1 MEKRMPL
8 GKARLRG
15 VNKNKLNKPP
25 ACIGRPDSPTR
36 IAGGFF
42 IILTK
47 KAKKALKKLNYKI
60 IILLIF
66 CCLTNGRGQNDT
78 TKIKKSDIDT
88 VVVYSAVDSAI
99 YDVENRRMFLF
110 GGADIKYKTMRL
122 RSAVV
127 SMNLDSALLEASG
140 LPDSTGNKYTGLP
153 ILNDGPEEYHG
164 FKLAYNFKTQKGRI
178 TQASTQMENAFYYG
192 ERIKKVEKDILFAYK
207 GRYTT
212 CDANEPHFYIEGR
225 EMKIIINDKVIARP
239 IVLYIA
245 DVPVFALPFGVF
257 PNKSGRRSGFIPPV
271 WGQTANVGFYFRRF
285 GYYWAMSDYTD
296 FATTFDWYTRGGWQ
310 ISSNFRY
317 ALRYKFNGSIGFA
330 FANFYSGET
339 SDPDRTTSKEWRFN
353 LIHNQTIDPTSRIT
367 ANVNISTNN
376 YFRATGTTVRDVLQQ
391 TLTSN
396 VSYSKTFEGING
408 SISIN
413 AFRTQN
419 LNTGNVDEILPEISL
434 SLPQLFLFRSPYK
447 SFGIT
452 EAGRWYEKLSFGY
465 SGRFMNQRST
475 AITKQFRYGIAHNLR
490 FNFIPTVRYFNI
502 TPFFA
507 YNENWYDRRVVKFY
521 NSETKQ
527 VETKI
532 QRGFF
537 QARYFNFGIS
547 ASTKIYGIWQPEI
560 LGISGFR
567 HTLMPSISFVYQ
579 PDFSEPFW
587 KNYGSYID
595 STGKIV
601 KYSYFENSLFG
612 GAPAGKS
619 QSINVGIG
627 NIFEVKTSARDT
639 ATGEQKKY
647 QLLNLNLSFSYN
659 FAAPNKKLS
668 PLFVTART
676 NVAGIDIFSSSIFDF
691 YKFNS
696 TEPLIREGKIA
707 RLTNFNLSISFAFSG
722 RAKPQTDRMQGIE
735 ETGREFFRNYEIYK
749 SGFEFG
755 WNFSFGFDY
764 GLSKPSPSQT
774 IKSANIRFSFGFDVT
789 KNWRIMGGGS
799 YDIVMK
805 QLLVPSISIYRDL
818 HCWEANFEWRPVGYA
833 KGFDLEIRVKASQ
846 LRDLRLIK
854 RKSSIGR

>member
-1 MEKRMPL
+1 LR
-8 GKARLRG
+8 RL
-15 VNKNKLNKPP
+15 K
-25 ACIGRPDSPTR
+25 CEI
-36 IAGGFF
+36 IAF
-42 IILTK
+42 
-47 KAKKALKKLNYKI
+47 
-60 IILLIF
+60 LIF
-66 CCLTNGRGQNDT
+66 FSLLNGQNQGDT
-78 TKIKKSDIDT
+78 TKVKKSDIDT

-99 YDVENRRMFLF
+99 YDVESREMFLF

-140 LPDSTGNKYTGLP
+140 LPDSTGNNYIGLP
-153 ILNDGPEEYHG
+153 ILNDGGEEYHG

-178 TQASTQMENAFYYG
+178 TQATTQMENAYYYG
-192 ERIKKVEKDILFAYK
+192 ERIKKVEKDVLFAYK

-212 CDANEPHFYIEGR
+212 CDAEEPHFYIEGR
-225 EMKIIINDKVIARP
+225 QMKIIINDKVIARP
-239 IVLYIA
+239 VILYIA

-257 PNKSGRRSGFIPPV
+257 PSKSGRRSGFIPPV
-271 WGQTANVGFYFRRF
+271 WGQTYNAGFYFRRF
-285 GYYWAMSDYTD
+285 GYYWAISDYMD
-296 FATTFDWYTRGGWQ
+296 LATTFDWYTRGGWQ
-310 ISSNFRY
+310 ISSDFRY
-317 ALRYKFNGSIGFA
+317 ALRYKCNGAIGFA
-330 FANFYSGET
+330 LANFYSGEVN
-339 SDPDRTTSKEWRFN
+339 DPDRTSTKEWRFN

-391 TLTSN
+391 TLSSN
-396 VSYSKTFEGING
+396 VSYSKTLEGING

-419 LNTGNVDEILPEISL
+419 LNTGNVDEILPEISF
-434 SLPQLFLFRSPYK
+434 SLPQVFP
-447 SFGIT
+447 FGGSQKFYG
-452 EAGRWYEKLSFGY
+452 AYASGGRWYEKLSFGY
-465 SGRFMNQRST
+465 FARFMNQRST

-490 FNFIPTVRYFNI
+490 LNFTPTVKYFNI
-502 TPFFA
+502 TPFFT
-507 YNENWYDRRVVKFY
+507 YNENWYDRRIVKFY
-521 NSETKQ
+521 DAQTKEVKEQ
-527 VETKI
+527 T

-547 ASTKIYGIWQPEI
+547 ISTKIYGIWQPEI

-567 HTLMPSISFVYQ
+567 HTLLPSVSFVYQ

-587 KNYGSYID
+587 KNYGSYTD
-595 STGKIV
+595 STGQVV
-601 KYSYFENSLFG
+601 KYSYFEKSLFG
-612 GAPAGKS
+612 GAPAGRS

-627 NIFEVKTSARDT
+627 NIFEIKTSARDS
-639 ATGEQKKY
+639 TGEQRKY
-647 QLLNLNLSFSYN
+647 QILNLNLSFSYN
-659 FAAPNKKLS
+659 FVAPNKKLS
-668 PLFVTART
+668 PLFMTART
-676 NVAGIDIFSSSIFDF
+676 NVAGIDIFSSSVFDF

-722 RAKPQTDRMQGIE
+722 KRKYETDRMQGIE
-735 ETGREFFRNYEIYK
+735 ETGSEFFRNYEIYK
-749 SGFEFG
+749 SSFEFG
-755 WNFSFGFDY
+755 WNFSFGFDF
-764 GLSKPSPSQT
+764 GLSRVNPSQT
-774 IKSANIRFSFGFDVT
+774 VRSANLRFTFGLDVT

-799 YDIVMK
+799 YDLITK

>member
-1 MEKRMPL
+1 MNQTMAKKIPL

-15 VNKNKLNKPP
+15 IKNKPSWHLQLA
-25 ACIGRPDSPTR
+25 ACRPDSPMR
-36 IAGGFF
+36 IADGFF
-42 IILTK
+42 VILTK
-47 KAKKALKKLNYKI
+47 RANKVLRSLRYEI
-60 IILLIF
+60 ITFLIL
-66 CCLTNGRGQNDT
+66 CCLTNGQGQNDT
-78 TKIKKSDIDT
+78 TKTKKSDIDT
-88 VVVYSAVDSAI
+88 VVVYSAADSAI
-99 YDVENRRMFLF
+99 YDVENRKMFLF

-127 SMNLDSALLEASG
+127 NMSLDSALLEASG
-140 LPDSTGNKYTGLP
+140 LPDSTGSKYTGLP

-192 ERIKKVEKDILFAYK
+192 EKIKKIEKDVLFAYK

-225 EMKIIINDKVIARP
+225 QMKIIINDKIIARP
-239 IVLYIA
+239 VILYIA
-245 DVPVFALPFGVF
+245 DVPVFVLPFGVF

-271 WGQTANVGFYFRRF
+271 WGQTANAGFYFRRF

-296 FATTFDWYTRGGWQ
+296 FTTTFDWYTRGGWQ

-317 ALRYKFNGSIGFA
+317 ALRYKFNGAIGFA
-330 FANFYSGET
+330 LANFYSGEAG
-339 SDPDRTTSKEWRFN
+339 DPDRTTSKEWRFN

-376 YFRATGTTVRDVLQQ
+376 YFRATGTTIRDVLQQ

-434 SLPQLFLFRSPYK
+434 SLPQIFP
-447 SFGIT
+447 G
-452 EAGRWYEKLSFGY
+452 AGKWYEKISFGY

-475 AITKQFRYGIAHNLR
+475 AITRQFRYGIAHSLR

-507 YNENWYDRRVVKFY
+507 YNENWYDRRVIKFY
-521 NSETKQ
+521 NRETKQ

-579 PDFSEPFW
+579 PDFSKPFW
-587 KNYGSYID
+587 KNYGSYVD
-595 STGKIV
+595 STGRIV

-612 GAPAGKS
+612 GAPAGKL

-627 NIFEVKTSARDT
+627 NIFEVKTSAYDT
-639 ATGEQKKY
+639 TTGEQKKY

-659 FAAPNKKLS
+659 FAVPNKKLS
-668 PLFVTART
+668 PLSVTART
-676 NVAGIDIFSSSIFDF
+676 NVAGVDIFSSSSFDF

-696 TEPLIREGKIA
+696 TEPLIHEGKIA

-722 RAKPQTDRMQGIE
+722 KVKSETDRMQGIE
-735 ETGREFFRNYEIYK
+735 ETGEEFFKNYEMYK
-749 SGFEFG
+749 SSFKFS
-755 WNFSFGFDY
+755 WNFSFGFDF
-764 GLSKPSPSQT
+764 GLNKYDPSRT
-774 IKSANIRFSFGFDVT
+774 IKSANLRFSFGFDVT

-799 YDIVMK
+799 YDVILK

-846 LRDLRLIK
+846 LRDLRIIK